1 MPVERVFYCKKEDD
15 TKKLAIEFAKIAKKG
30 DVFALYG
37 TLGVGKSCFSR
48 YFIKQLSNVDDVPS
62 PTFTLVQTYEADDFE
77 IYHYDMYRLK
87 AHEEA
92 FELGIEDAF
101 YDGVNLVEW
110 PEKIA
115 SILPK
120 NIWKITINVEGG
132 VRVFRVEC
140 FVEEKKKRLEQI
152 VYE

>member
-1 MPVERVFYCKKEDD
+1 
-15 TKKLAIEFAKIAKKG
+15 
-30 DVFALYG
+30 
-37 TLGVGKSCFSR
+37 
-48 YFIKQLSNVDDVPS
+48 
-62 PTFTLVQTYEADDFE
+62 
-77 IYHYDMYRLK
+77 MYRLK